1 MARPMTN
8 IDAGRAQLLDVLEH
22 LIRKRGAASITLGEL
37 AAEAGMSTANIYR
50 FFANKEA
57 LYEASAERWFTPK
70 IRIMEEVVAGDGNA
84 RDKLFDFFARRFR
97 LMRDNYLADPDVFVS
112 YLDLGDQ
119 HEEIIRGYIDLGDHY
134 LAMIVAQ
141 AMDEGYF
148 PGLSIDRTVSLINLM
163 AMSFINPRLIIDLMH
178 SLTEEK
184 VGEIVG
190 AMLAGLKGAGS
201 EALAPRLAI
210 V

>member
-8 IDAGRAQLLDVLEH
+8 IDAGRAQLLDVFDH
-22 LIRKRGAASITLGEL
+22 LIRKRGGVAVTLSEL
-37 AAEAGMSTANIYR
+37 AAEAGMSPANIYR

-70 IRIMEEVVAGDGNA
+70 IRIMEEVVGSDDDA
-84 RDKLFDFFARRFR
+84 RTKLQEFFVRRYR
-97 LMRDNYLADPDVFVS
+97 LMRDNYLAEPDVFVS

-119 HEEIIRGYIDLGDHY
+119 FEDIVRGYVDLGDHY

-141 AMDEGYF
+141 AMEEGHF
-148 PGLSIDRTVSLINLM
+148 KGLTIDRAVSLINLM
-163 AMSFINPRLIIDLMH
+163 ALSFIDPRNIISLMH

-184 VGEIVG
+184 VREIIDVI
-190 AMLAGLKGAGS
+190 LIGLSATTQVRPT
-201 EALAPRLAI
+201 PRLAI